1 MAEITRLQIKIL
13 EDLYKRDVESDVNI
27 KIQTSLYDLDEKD
40 EIMKIR
46 ELVYNIDKLIAL
58 YFIDVDQNYYIE
70 SDFVSFEYMNSAV
83 EIIENRVKISSLG
96 IDYIEARGKTGFKKI
111 YNYLKL
117 WFNRQFVDRPYKL
130 ALTHLIS
137 FLLGALVMWGVAKLL

>member
-1 MAEITRLQIKIL
+1 MAEITKLQMKIL
-13 EDLYKRDVESDVNI
+13 EDLYKRDVDKDISV

-40 EIMKIR
+40 DIMKIR

-58 YFIDVDQNYYIE
+58 YFIDVDHNYYIE

-96 IDYIEARGKTGFKKI
+96 IDYIEACRKTGFKKI

-130 ALTHLIS
+130 VLTHLIS
-137 FLLGALVMWGVAKLL
+137 FLLGALVMWGVTQLL